1 MKRQIITIDEQRC
14 TGCGACVPD
23 CPEGALQIID
33 GKARLVGDLFCD
45 GLGAC
50 IGACPEDAISVE
62 FREAEPYDERT
73 VMREHII
80 PKGENTVRAHLD
92 HLRSHGAE
100 SYLAEA
106 LEVLQGED
114 RQLYER
120 IEGADE
126 QPEPVSFSCPG
137 SRAVKMEKEAD
148 AVPQSSGPIPS
159 ELRQWPIQMH
169 LINPDT
175 QQYQR
180 SDFLLAADCTAFSMG
195 GFPPELIRGHAV
207 GIACPKLDS
216 GLNVYRDK
224 LVKLIDNARI
234 NTLTVA
240 VMEVP
245 CCSGLLRLASDALK
259 QAERKVPLKYIQIG
273 INGDILQEQ
282 WVSVSM

>member
-23 CPEGALQIID
+23 CPEGALRIID

-80 PKGENTVRAHLD
+80 PKGENTIRAHLE
-92 HLRSHGAE
+92 HLRSHGADT
-100 SYLAEA
+100 YLAEA
-106 LEVLQGED
+106 LEVLQREHQ
-114 RQLYER
+114 QLYDN
-120 IEGADE
+120 IEGSEKAAK
-126 QPEPVSFSCPG
+126 QISFGCPG
-137 SRAVKMEKEAD
+137 SRALSMEAKAPSPSQDQERD
-148 AVPQSSGPIPS
+148 SIPS

-175 QQYQR
+175 PQYHR

-195 GFPPELIRGHAV
+195 GFHPELIRSHTV

-216 GLNVYRDK
+216 GVDIYRDK
-224 LVKLIDNARI
+224 LVKLIDKARI

-245 CCSGLLRLASDALK
+245 CCSGLLNLSREALARAH
-259 QAERKVPLKYIQIG
+259 RKVPLKRVVVSIKG
-273 INGDILQEQ
+273 EALKEE
-282 WVSVSM
+282 WV